1 MGINEFPLFFLRAF
15 RLHVV
20 ERLVECVQPCEDVVA
35 YGRIFRREFLH
46 HVIHALPVVNLLVHI
61 FLNPLGNRIE
71 QILFLTVNQEFLL
84 GFIIGF
90 SASRV
95 NGLFL
100 PCLAVR
106 EFAEGTSCDVGV
118 GHRATKFFV
127 VVGEICKEV
136 LDALE
141 EFAERHMCTVL
152 PRELVAAEGFSDVLF
167 DCAAAF
173 AKLLG
178 ERGFLAVT
186 KQDVHGD
193 MQHFV
198 IRRALLS
205 GFREGDDGVFADR
218 HFIAVDLDVHVAR
231 DAVVALGL
239 RFFFGRELNAVRH
252 PDF

>member
-1 MGINEFPLFFLRAF
+1 M
-15 RLHVV
+15 V

-106 EFAEGTSCDVGV
+106 ELAEGTSCDVGV
-118 GHRATKFFV
+118 GHGAAKCFV

-141 EFAERHMCTVL
+141 EFAERHMCTML

-167 DCAAAF
+167 DRAAAF
-173 AKLLG
+173 AELLG

-186 KQDVHGD
+186 KQDVHRD

-239 RFFFGRELNAVRH
+239 RFFLGRELDVVRR